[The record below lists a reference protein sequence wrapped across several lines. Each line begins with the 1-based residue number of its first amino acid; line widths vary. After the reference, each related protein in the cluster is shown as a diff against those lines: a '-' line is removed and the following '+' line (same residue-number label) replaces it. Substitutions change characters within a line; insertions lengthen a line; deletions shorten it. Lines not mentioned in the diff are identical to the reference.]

1 MKLFLSKFIHKVD
14 KKGRVS
20 LPSSFRQVLLK
31 KEGEGEFALVRSFQ
45 KPALEGLTID
55 RVERL
60 TDVID
65 GIGVYSQQQQDLAA
79 VLLADSKLMS
89 LDSDGRIVL
98 TEELIEHVGI
108 TDKAIF
114 VGKGHTFEIW
124 EPAAYEDVLNGAR
137 KRLNESNVSLSLGQI
152 NSTAKG
158 S

>member
-20 LPSSFRQVLLK
+20 LPSSFRQVLSK
-31 KEGEGEFALVRSFQ
+31 KEDGTDFALVRSFQ
-45 KPALEGLTID
+45 KPALEGLTMD

-60 TDVID
+60 TEVID

-89 LDSDGRIVL
+89 LDTDGRIIL
-98 TEELIEHVGI
+98 TDELMAYANIR
-108 TDKAIF
+108 DKAIF

-124 EPAAYEDVLNGAR
+124 EPSAYELVLDGAR
-137 KRLNESNVSLSLGQI
+137 KRLNDSNVSLALGQLS
-152 NSTAKG
+152 STVKG